1 MSDLTAFA
9 ADISPFVGGDIDFR
23 RCPTAVP
30 DAYARLVFRL
40 RRWWAQAAP
49 MAMLGPG
56 DSAAVDSVKPR
67 TARDWA
73 VDASAFVIA
82 AALGAVILSV
92 TADDTANRM
101 TSGKVAIDATLG
113 AACCMSLWWRRR
125 WPFAVALA
133 CVLLGAFSTFGTV
146 AGLFALA
153 SLATFRHVRPAV
165 VVAALFI
172 PSAVVCSIW
181 LGRSDTWSVLLP
193 TTALAAAAIAWGM
206 FVRAR
211 RQLLSALLERAQ
223 RAEAEQ
229 LVHAERARMA
239 ERTRIAREMHDVL
252 AHRIS
257 LVALHAGA
265 LEIARDL
272 PPAQVRESAALL
284 RLTAHQA
291 LEELRDVIGV
301 LREEPGQER
310 PSTVPQPT
318 LTDIPR
324 LVEQTRRSGAKI
336 DFEMQVD
343 SAASAPGPLGR
354 DAYRIVQEALTN
366 VSKHARGTLA
376 QVRVAGAPNRGLH
389 VSVRNPAALG
399 AQDRPTVPGSGTGLL
414 GLQERVALAKGVL
427 VHGPDASGD
436 FVVEADLP
444 W

>member
-1 MSDLTAFA
+1 M
-9 ADISPFVGGDIDFR
+9 V
-23 RCPTAVP
+23 
-30 DAYARLVFRL
+30 
-40 RRWWAQAAP
+40 
-49 MAMLGPG
+49 
-56 DSAAVDSVKPR
+56 
-67 TARDWA
+67 
-73 VDASAFVIA
+73 
-82 AALGAVILSV
+82 
-92 TADDTANRM
+92 
-101 TSGKVAIDATLG
+101 
-113 AACCMSLWWRRR
+113 
-125 WPFAVALA
+125 
-133 CVLLGAFSTFGTV
+133 CVLLGAFSTSGTV
-146 AGLFALA
+146 AGLFALS
-153 SLATFRHVRPAV
+153 SLAVYRHVRPALL
-165 VVAALFI
+165 VAALFV

-181 LGRSDTWSVLLP
+181 LGRTNTWSVILP
-193 TTALAAAAIAWGM
+193 TTALAAAATAWGM

-211 RQLLSALLERAQ
+211 RQLLSTLRDRAQ
-223 RAEAEQ
+223 RAEADQ
-229 LVHAERARMA
+229 VVRAESARLA

-265 LEIARDL
+265 LEVARDL

-301 LREEPGQER
+301 LR

-318 LTDIPR
+318 LADIPR
-324 LVEQTRRSGAKI
+324 LVEETRRSGAKI

-343 SAASAPGPLGR
+343 GAAAAPGPLGR

-366 VSKHARGTLA
+366 ISKHARGTLA

-389 VSVRNPAALG
+389 VSVRNPPAVG
-399 AQDRPTVPGSGTGLL
+399 AHDRPAPPGSGTGLL
-414 GLQERVALAKGVL
+414 GLQERVILANGVL